1 MIYSTIFYLA
11 YITNMSFYET
21 TSQRRVEVMNECIL
35 VAICYHFVI
44 FANPSFKIETH
55 EILGI
60 SVICFVCLL
69 LTVNT
74 ILIAIVTFSATR
86 QRCRRNRAR
95 KEV

>member
-1 MIYSTIFYLA
+1 MIYSTIFYLT

-21 TSQRRVEVMNECIL
+21 ASQRRVEVMNECIL

-44 FANPSFKIETH
+44 FAIPSFKIETR
-55 EILGI
+55 EILGT

-69 LTVNT
+69 LTANT
-74 ILIAIVTFSATR
+74 ILIITVTFSATK
-86 QRCRRNRAR
+86 QRLRKNRAR